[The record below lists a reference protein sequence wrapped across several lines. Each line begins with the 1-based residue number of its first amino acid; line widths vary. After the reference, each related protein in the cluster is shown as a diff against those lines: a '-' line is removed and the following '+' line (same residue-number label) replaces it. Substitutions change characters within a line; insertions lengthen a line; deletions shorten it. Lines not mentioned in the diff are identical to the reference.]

1 MSSLIG
7 KVNAGSCVG
16 GRRPK
21 WMNSFA
27 PPASKRSIWKS
38 ISGECSP
45 SQSHDA
51 RSLNYRVH
59 VSRLKAFTVSA
70 GLSVLFLVVYSG
82 CNWITGQRSHVGV
95 FYFQWERGIPFVP
108 FMILPYMSIDLFF
121 IAAPFFC
128 RTEEELRI
136 FSRRVIAAILIAGL
150 CFLLFPLRFAFPR
163 PHASGWLGAVFDWF
177 RGVDLP
183 FNLFPSLHAALLLL
197 LVDVYARNLRG
208 IFLLAVM
215 SWFFLIALSPLLTY
229 QHHVIDIVGG
239 FVLAGYCFY
248 LFREPTLAPPVVV
261 NRRIGWYYAAGAAVA
276 LLIGAIFWPWG
287 VLLLWP
293 TIALGIVALAY
304 FGAGPV
310 VFHKTKGKL
319 PWSTRFVLAPCL
331 LGQYLSLLYY
341 RSRCQSWDEVTP
353 RIWIGGKL
361 GSRSA
366 NKALCSG
373 VTSVL
378 DLSAEFSEA
387 KPFREINYR
396 NIPVLDL
403 TAPTQA
409 QLAEMGE
416 FIGNHS
422 RNGSV
427 YVHCKIGYSRSA
439 AAVAAY
445 LIMNGEANGAKEAFA
460 IIRRV
465 RPSVVIRPEVI
476 SALSKFDPRLRS
488 FPGGT

>member
-1 MSSLIG
+1 M
-7 KVNAGSCVG
+7 
-16 GRRPK
+16 
-21 WMNSFA
+21 
-27 PPASKRSIWKS
+27 
-38 ISGECSP
+38 
-45 SQSHDA
+45 
-51 RSLNYRVH
+51 H

-82 CNWITGQRSHVGV
+82 CNWITGQRGQVCS
-95 FYFQWERGIPFVP
+95 FYFQWERAIPFVP

-121 IAAPFFC
+121 IAAPFLC
-128 RTEEELRI
+128 RTDEELRV
-136 FSRRVIAAILIAGL
+136 FSRRVVAAILIAGL

-163 PHASGWLGAVFDWF
+163 PHAGGWLGAIFDWF
-177 RGVDLP
+177 RGMDSP
-183 FNLFPSLHAALLLL
+183 FNLLPSLHAALLLL
-197 LVDVYARNLRG
+197 LVDLYARHLRG
-208 IFLLAVM
+208 VFLFAATF
-215 SWFFLIALSPLLTY
+215 WFFFIGLSPLLTY
-229 QHHVIDIVGG
+229 QHHVIDIIGG

-248 LFREPTLAPPVVV
+248 LFREPSLALPVVV
-261 NRRIGWYYAAGAAVA
+261 NRGIGLYYAVGAAVV
-276 LLIGAIFWPWG
+276 LVIGAIFWPWG
-287 VLLLWP
+287 VLLFWP
-293 TIALGIVALAY
+293 AIALGIVGTAY

-341 RSRCQSWDEVTP
+341 RSRCRPWDEVTP

-361 GSRSA
+361 GAHSA
-366 NKALCSG
+366 NKALRSG
-373 VTSVL
+373 VASVL

-387 KPFREINYR
+387 KPFRKINYR

-416 FIGNHS
+416 FISNHS
-422 RNGSV
+422 RNGAV

-445 LIMNGEANGAKEAFA
+445 LIMSGTANTAKEAFA

-476 SALSKFDPRLRS
+476 SALSEFDRRLRS
-488 FPGGT
+488 SSGETDSFLLASDHGARS

>member
-1 MSSLIG
+1 
-7 KVNAGSCVG
+7 V
-16 GRRPK
+16 R
-21 WMNSFA
+21 
-27 PPASKRSIWKS
+27 
-38 ISGECSP
+38 
-45 SQSHDA
+45 
-51 RSLNYRVH
+51 

-70 GLSVLFLVVYSG
+70 ELSVLFLVVYSG
-82 CNWITGQRSHVGV
+82 CNWITGQRSQVGS
-95 FYFQWERGIPFVP
+95 FYFQWERAIPFVP

-208 IFLLAVM
+208 VFLLAVM

-248 LFREPTLAPPVVV
+248 LFRESSHAPPVVA
-261 NRRIGWYYAAGAAVA
+261 NRRIGSYYAAGAAVV
-276 LLIGAIFWPWG
+276 LIMGAIFWPWG
-287 VLLLWP
+287 ALLLWP
-293 TIALGIVALAY
+293 AIALGIVAIAY
-304 FGAGPV
+304 FRAGPN
-310 VFHKTKGKL
+310 VFHKTEGKL

-341 RSRCQSWDEVTP
+341 RSQCRSWDEVTP
-353 RIWIGGKL
+353 QIWIGGKL
-361 GSRSA
+361 GCRSA
-366 NKALCSG
+366 NKALRSG
-373 VTSVL
+373 VVSVL
-378 DLSAEFSEA
+378 DLSAEFSEV
-387 KPFREINYR
+387 KPFRKIQYR

-403 TAPTQA
+403 TAPTQS
-409 QLAEMGE
+409 QLVEISK

-422 RNGSV
+422 RNDAV

-439 AAVAAY
+439 AAVTAY
-445 LIMNGEANGAKEAFA
+445 LIMSGKVKTAEEAFA
-460 IIRRV
+460 MIRRV
-465 RPSVVIRPEVI
+465 RPSVVIRPEVR
-476 SALSKFDPRLRS
+476 SALSEFEHRVRS
-488 FPGGT
+488 SPGGTDPFVLALDHGALS